1 MFALVGGFLFA
12 ICLIFILNPSLDS
25 YYSRNE
31 IYWAAGFHGASTA
44 MGFISRRSRMWPMK
58 VAGWMILAFNGF
70 IAANSIYDLIT
81 DWHHIS
87 SYWMGWGTYGS

>member
-1 MFALVGGFLFA
+1 
-12 ICLIFILNPSLDS
+12 
-25 YYSRNE
+25 
-31 IYWAAGFHGASTA
+31 
-44 MGFISRRSRMWPMK
+44 MWPMK